1 MLVASTLLTVHIVN
15 CSPLKFIVYLCN
27 FSRKISLVRRMKHI
41 DLTDYHIYPHT
52 TSSSTYMFSDTD
64 NTMDIAPK
72 VMDRTYCENIAQHM
86 LHVKDLPVECQTKY
100 SDIVHE
106 LKRRDTDT
114 THPTQFLS

>member
-1 MLVASTLLTVHIVN
+1 MVRLMERFIFVVVRLLHSLTERLF
-15 CSPLKFIVYLCN
+15 PLSVLLP
-27 FSRKISLVRRMKHI
+27 FSSA
-41 DLTDYHIYPHT
+41 
-52 TSSSTYMFSDTD
+52 D

-72 VMDRTYCENIAQHM
+72 VMDRTYCENIAKNMMHA
-86 LHVKDLPVECQTKY
+86 KDLPVECQTKY

>member
-1 MLVASTLLTVHIVN
+1 MLHDQHQPLDRHTIAVNLARRYTVQN
-15 CSPLKFIVYLCN
+15 EN
-27 FSRKISLVRRMKHI
+27 
-41 DLTDYHIYPHT
+41 DLMQEDIY
-52 TSSSTYMFSDTD
+52 D

-72 VMDRTYCENIAQHM
+72 VIDRTYCENIAKNMMHA
-86 LHVKDLPVECQTKY
+86 KDLPVECQTKY